1 MKKLLVIGCLSL
13 AICCLLFAVPSY
25 GQFAKVGTAG
35 AKFLHIGVG
44 GRSVGMGEAFNAV
57 CDDASS
63 LYWNPAGAARIT
75 GQAVLLDE
83 TRWFAGIAY
92 HSGAFVK
99 NFGPMGNFGLFFSLF
114 SSGSITR
121 TTYEDYEGS
130 DALGT
135 FAYQGLQVGVNYAN
149 FFTDKFAA
157 GVNIKY
163 VTEDYGVTDPIQDK
177 GIGIGTLSLDLGTF
191 YWTGF
196 QSLRIGMSI
205 LHFAPDVTP
214 SGLYSSFSDDK
225 ERPFEDSLNFNPYP
239 FPMIFRF
246 GLAMEVWESE
256 SGKLT
261 LALDALH
268 PNDNVERINCGLE
281 FSMNDMLFARLG
293 YKFNCDTEGLTGG
306 IGFAY
311 PLGENMSLGIDY
323 AFADFGYLTDVHR
336 ITMGLKF

>member
-1 MKKLLVIGCLSL
+1 MKRSLFVVGCLL
-13 AICCLLFAVPSY
+13 LTICCLLAVPSY
-25 GQFAKVGTAG
+25 GQWAKVGTAG

-63 LYWNPAGAARIT
+63 IFWNPAGAARIK
-75 GQAVLLDE
+75 GQGVLLDE

-114 SSGSITR
+114 NSGSMPV
-121 TTYEDYEGS
+121 TTYEQYEGT
-130 DALGT
+130 GET
-135 FAYQGLQVGVNYAN
+135 FAYQGMQVGVNYSN

-163 VTEDYGVTDPIQDK
+163 VTEDYGVTDPLLNKEIA
-177 GIGIGTLSLDLGTF
+177 INTLSLDLGTF

-196 QSLRIGMSI
+196 KSLRIGMSI

-214 SGLYSSFSDDK
+214 PGLYSSFSDDRTK
-225 ERPFEDSLNFNPYP
+225 PFEDSLKFDPYP

-246 GLAMEVWESE
+246 GIAMEVLETESA
-256 SGKLT
+256 KLT
-261 LALDALH
+261 LAIDALH
-268 PNDNVERINCGLE
+268 PNDNVERINWGLE
-281 FSMNDMLFARLG
+281 CNLRDMLFARLG
-293 YKFNCDTEGLTGG
+293 YKMNYDTEGLTAG

-311 PLGENMSLGIDY
+311 PLGENMSIAIDY

-336 ITMGLKF
+336 ITMGLNF